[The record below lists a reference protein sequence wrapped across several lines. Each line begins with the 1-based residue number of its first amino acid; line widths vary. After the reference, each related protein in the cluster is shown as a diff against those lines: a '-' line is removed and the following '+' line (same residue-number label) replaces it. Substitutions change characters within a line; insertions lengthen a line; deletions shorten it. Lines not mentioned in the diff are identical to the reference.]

1 MGKEK
6 RQAIYRIRCMT
17 AHQKKKRKQIRF
29 LYKQVMAALDMAQNV
44 CINRIRVKTTA
55 SSAGKGAVFKI

>member
-6 RQAIYRIRCMT
+6 RPAIHRIRCMT
-17 AHQKKKRKQIRF
+17 AHQKKKRKQICF
-29 LYKQVMAALDMAQNV
+29 LHKHVMAALNMAQNV

-55 SSAGKGAVFKI
+55 SSAEEGAVFTF